1 MTFRT
6 QYGIFA
12 ENLPIQSECE
22 EIQTRRTL
30 HKDTFHAVII
40 SQLRCLLIMMEVLDM
55 FCKISG
61 ETLSEFLHV
70 KKKYDFKNMPIR

>member
-1 MTFRT
+1 
-6 QYGIFA
+6 
-12 ENLPIQSECE
+12 
-22 EIQTRRTL
+22 
-30 HKDTFHAVII
+30 
-40 SQLRCLLIMMEVLDM
+40 MMEVLDM